1 MDGLALKI
9 GEQWA
14 KLAAGTSITI
24 TEKSPVFN
32 DGNAFSIPF
41 QLNAEMNRHL
51 LGNATEVEGIS
62 FYEAI
67 DRKPATLYVQGIP
80 LFYGVI
86 RLDSEEAAMEDGYI
100 EVNLESGNLTFND
113 RIDGMNCRD
122 VPLMDK
128 IILGEKLETKKI
140 YPFPWGYS
148 FNAED
153 IEKLK
158 KYRYFET
165 YYPEAFQRMTVEGES
180 TINDSSAYPAAK
192 FCNMRICCPMPEELS
207 DGEYA
212 KSGNKDTSGFKTK
225 ADSLLSKGTDGV
237 SKAGR
242 YLLLDTT
249 RKMSSPNFYVL
260 YFLDCLF
267 KHIGVSYQDGIAYME
282 DMGRLAMVNTNFG
295 YDIEAT
301 GEEFLIKNV
310 DYQKKENEFCDCVWE
325 KTMATEIEYYC
336 TAEIYRC
343 IANSDNFPN
352 EEVKKL
358 IDALSAGFGIR
369 FIQNRNGT
377 AVKSVFIRDVLRSNQ
392 SDSVNASVFDVE
404 KVDLNVRGFKLT
416 YGGDDENTS
425 YHYNDYSDYKL
436 IDKFNEVVYSANA
449 TNKKLYID
457 KRNGN
462 AYRIKI
468 DDDAVA
474 MEYAN
479 PTVME
484 VGEFEDATYGDCSD
498 ESLTETVEIGF
509 TPAVM
514 NDVSFK
520 ERKDAVEDKQS
531 GVPINNRNP
540 VSESTDEPFQR
551 EFSDDENNEQT
562 FAFFLD
568 VQMMY
573 PSYPPHITVFDYAMG
588 GDGRVHPAGFV
599 YTFYNAQRYSEN
611 YSTSWVNVDGEY
623 KYVKPVKYENKSP
636 IHSYDC
642 GLMLGIMRGPGNESG
657 IEDIEENYDEEGNF
671 KYVMTGKKS
680 AFHSDICDNYNR
692 LFDYNG
698 TEQGGVDVSGRFS
711 LKLRAEKP
719 NPEGGFFPITD
730 VNMQK
735 RGLFDKFYAEYA
747 HFVTHRKLLKMKLRI
762 EMADLLRI
770 DWSKRYTIGQYKGF
784 INRYEYTVSDE
795 GMGVVSLEM
804 YTM

>member
-41 QLNAEMNRHL
+41 RLNAEMNRHL

-122 VPLMDK
+122 VPLKDK
-128 IILGEKLETKKI
+128 LYIGEKLNERNI
-140 YPFPWGYS
+140 YVSERGTHKERRILSYWPDVY
-148 FNAED
+148 
-153 IEKLK
+153 
-158 KYRYFET
+158 
-165 YYPEAFQRMTVEGES
+165 QRMQVDGILS
-180 TINDSSAYPAAK
+180 TNEVNPYPISPY
-192 FCNMRICCPMPEELS
+192 CNMRICYKMPDENGEGENYTELTEKKKALIDS
-207 DGEYA
+207 EM
-212 KSGNKDTSGFKTK
+212 NKAVYNNYLVLG
-225 ADSLLSKGTDGV
+225 AD
-237 SKAGR
+237 
-242 YLLLDTT
+242 
-249 RKMSSPNFYVL
+249 RKMSSPCFYVL
-260 YFLDCLF
+260 YFIDCLF
-267 KHIGVSYQDGIAYME
+267 KHLGISFVNNIAYME
-282 DMGRLAMVNTNFG
+282 DMCRLAFVNMDYC
-295 YDIEAT
+295 YDLEDSGRKVTDFTYVTKGSI
-301 GEEFLIKNV
+301 F
-310 DYQKKENEFCDCVWE
+310 DFCDTYIAQLIGE
-325 KTMATEIEYYC
+325 SKLNFRYEDPIYYC
-336 TAEIYRC
+336 V
-343 IANSDNFPN
+343 ANSKNFPD
-352 EEVKKL
+352 EEVKNV
-358 IDALSAGFGIR
+358 IDALSNGFGIR
-369 FIQNRNGT
+369 FIPNRESTQIT
-377 AVKSVFIRDVLRSNQ
+377 AVYIRDILRDNTAPEIPCKVLEL
-392 SDSVNASVFDVE
+392 V
-404 KVDLNVRGFKLT
+404 KTDLNTRGFKLT
-416 YGGDDENTS
+416 YNGSEDDTA
-425 YHYNDYSDYKL
+425 YNYSDYKQVEQVTAY
-436 IDKFNEVVYSANA
+436 NEIVAKVTSN
-449 TNKKLYID
+449 NKTTYLD

-462 AYRIKI
+462 AYRVKI
-468 DDDAVA
+468 DDDAKSSSDA
-474 MEYAN
+474 RPALF
-479 PTVME
+479 E
-484 VGEFEDATYGDCSD
+484 VGAFGDATYGDCSD
-498 ESLTETVEIGF
+498 EELTEVVEVGF
-509 TPAVM
+509 EPVIM
-514 NDVSFK
+514 NDVGFGS
-520 ERKDAVEDKQS
+520 RKDRMNQS
-531 GVPINNRNP
+531 RRSDT
-540 VSESTDEPFQR
+540 VSLADSDSGEGER
-551 EFSDDENNEQT
+551 GYSDDINNEQT

-568 VQMMY
+568 VSMKY
-573 PSYPPHITVFDYAMG
+573 PSCPPLIDCSIWLSLSNRGTMEG
-588 GDGRVHPAGFV
+588 GVKYTQFV
-599 YTFYNAQRYSEN
+599 LQRYDESF
-611 YSTSWVNVDGEY
+611 STTRNELNNRVTADGQGRTSSSPMPTRRVNQPAD
-623 KYVKPVKYENKSP
+623 KFDNKSP